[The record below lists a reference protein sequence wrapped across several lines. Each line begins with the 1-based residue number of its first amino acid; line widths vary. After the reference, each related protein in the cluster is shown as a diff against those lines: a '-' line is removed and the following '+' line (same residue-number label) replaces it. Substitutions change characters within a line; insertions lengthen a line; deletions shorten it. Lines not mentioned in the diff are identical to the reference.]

1 MDFKFNKF
9 KYFKGYEEDDEPDLS
24 NFGFNH
30 ICRHGGPDAP
40 ERKGY
45 CHKCYEEDGINKLFE
60 AMDAEMGMDDG
71 PTTSTASTA
80 RVSDPPTASAP
91 APDNKKAKEAPK
103 EFDETASEAKDG
115 EEEGEKKSQ

>member
-9 KYFKGYEEDDEPDLS
+9 NYFKGYEEDDEPDLS

-40 ERKGY
+40 ER
-45 CHKCYEEDGINKLFE
+45 
-60 AMDAEMGMDDG
+60 GMDDG

-103 EFDETASEAKDG
+103 ESDETASEAKDG
-115 EEEGEKKSQ
+115 EGEGEKKSQ